1 MYDLITTE
9 FQSKLFNLF
18 IVLSYICL
26 IAYALGISNDA
37 KVYIEELDYYVKI
50 YISLF
55 LLWRFNM
62 FRKIKFSE
70 LDRKI
75 VFSAGL
81 FLFATTAI
89 NQILMNYLT
98 SIKKTI
104 TETTRNYL
112 S

>member
-1 MYDLITTE
+1 MYELIVTE

-26 IAYALGISNDA
+26 LSYALGLSNDA

-62 FRKIKFSE
+62 FRKIKFTE

-75 VFSAGL
+75 AFSAGV

-89 NQILMNYLT
+89 NQILMNYLA

-104 TETTRNYL
+104 TETTTDYL